1 MYVANFLQV
10 NCSHEWYYI
19 ALYFFLPASSGLL
32 YSSLALYG
40 PSKHFDG
47 YCACIMLAISKGY
60 SCVREI
66 QLTKEAAAL
75 KYVVMEW
82 VITVILVFS
91 LVKWSKFSRVFFI
104 SLNCFM
110 ITMKPLFKSF
120 LNLDFFR
127 CYPTNSITMR
137 ITHASSSNSILV
149 MFISYLHHRLIMRVE
164 MIRPLNEKHIQSKL

>member
-1 MYVANFLQV
+1 MV
-10 NCSHEWYYI
+10 YYI
-19 ALYFFLPASSGLL
+19 ALYIFLPASSGLL

-91 LVKWSKFSRVFFI
+91 FVERSKFSRVFFI

-110 ITMKPLFKSF
+110 ITLKPLFKSF
-120 LNLDFFR
+120 LNLDLFGVTR
-127 CYPTNSITMR
+127 PIPSLYIQEMHRVSNHRRRELCGPQKLTKE
-137 ITHASSSNSILV
+137 SNSTIALKTLRKIYKRILCCAN
-149 MFISYLHHRLIMRVE
+149 SL
-164 MIRPLNEKHIQSKL
+164 QCS